1 MHPNELRPL
10 YGRRCRATVRC
21 APCGGYHTI
30 TGTLSP
36 AKLKGDVVLE
46 GHTLP
51 VSDLMSVNAEQ
62 PVALRTS
69 SLARGVPYLWLAWL
83 LLVWL
88 LLLAR

>member
-1 MHPNELRPL
+1 MNPKDLRPL

-21 APCGGYHTI
+21 APCGGSHVL

-36 AKLKGDVVLE
+36 AKRKGDVVLE

-51 VSDLMSVNAEQ
+51 VSDLLNVSAEQ
-62 PVALRTS
+62 PLALRP
-69 SLARGVPYLWLAWL
+69 APIVAGAPYLWLAWL
-83 LLVWL
+83 LLAWV